1 VFNELIASN
10 AKKQRSLGQGILSM
24 VMHVGVIYG
33 VVMVTQGAAETV
45 REIIQDTTLVFLAPP
60 KATPEKPPE
69 APPPEAIV
77 SANPPPK
84 GFQTVVAPE
93 AIPTEI
99 PPINVAER
107 FNPDDF
113 TGKGVEGGIA
123 AGIVGGVGPVDVS
136 GEVFLEAELDDPPRV
151 ISPAE
156 PRYPPVL
163 QSAGISGRVTYEFVV
178 DTTGHA
184 EGGSFKLK
192 SSSNKAFEAPAR
204 EAIMKTVFR
213 PGRMQGRPVRVLVV
227 QGVAFNANR

>member
-1 VFNELIASN
+1 MFNELIASDR
-10 AKKQRSLGQGILSM
+10 KKQRSLGQGILSM
-24 VMHVGVIYG
+24 VVHVALIYG
-33 VVMVTQGAAETV
+33 MVQVTRGAAETIRDIV
-45 REIIQDTTLVFLAPP
+45 EDTTLVFLAPP
-60 KATPEKPPE
+60 KAPPPPPE

-77 SANPPPK
+77 SANPPPR

-123 AGIVGGVGPVDVS
+123 AGVVGGTGDVPIS
-136 GEVFLEAELDDPPRV
+136 GEVFLEANLDDPPRV
-151 ISPAE
+151 ISGAT

-163 QSAGISGRVTYEFVV
+163 QSAGISGRVVFEFII

-184 EGGSFKLK
+184 EANSFKLK
-192 SSSNKAFEAPAR
+192 ESTNKAFEAPAK
-204 EAIMKTVFR
+204 EAVLKTVFK
-213 PGRMQGRPVRVLVV
+213 PGRVRGKPVRVLVV
-227 QGVAFNANR
+227 QGVSFDANR

>member
-1 VFNELIASN
+1 MFDQLIASK
-10 AKKQRSLGQGILSM
+10 ATKQRTFTQGLTSLVL
-24 VMHVGVIYG
+24 HVLVIYG
-33 VVMVTQGAAETV
+33 VVQVTQGAAEAV
-45 REIIQDTTLVFLAPP
+45 RDIIQDTTIVFLAPP
-60 KATPEKPPE
+60 KTTPPPPE

-77 SANPPPK
+77 SANPPPR

-123 AGIVGGVGPVDVS
+123 AGIVGGTGDVPVS

-151 ISPAE
+151 ISPAQ

-163 QSAGISGRVTYEFVV
+163 QSAGISGRVIYEFVV

-184 EGGSFKLK
+184 EGNSFKLK
-192 SSSNKAFEAPAR
+192 SSTNKAFEAPAR
-204 EAIMKTVFR
+204 EAILKTVFK
-213 PGRMQGRPVRVLVV
+213 PGRVQGRPVRVLVV
-227 QGVAFNANR
+227 QAVAFNANR

>member
-1 VFNELIASN
+1 MFDELVASN
-10 AKKQRSLGQGILSM
+10 RKKQRSLGQGM
-24 VMHVGVIYG
+24 VSLVVHLAVIYG
-33 VVMVTQGAAETV
+33 MVQVTKGAAETI
-45 REIIQDTTLVFLAPP
+45 REIVEDTTLVFLAPP
-60 KATPEKPPE
+60 KQAPPPPE

-84 GFQTVVAPE
+84 GFQTVIAPE

-99 PPINVAER
+99 PPVNVAER

-123 AGIVGGVGPVDVS
+123 AGVVGGTGDVPIT

-151 ISPAE
+151 ISPAT

-163 QSAGISGRVTYEFVV
+163 QSAGISGKVQYEFVV

-184 EGGSFKLK
+184 EASSFKLK
-192 SSSNKAFEAPAR
+192 MSTNKAFEAPAK
-204 EAIMKTVFR
+204 EAILKTVFR
-213 PGRMQGRPVRVLVV
+213 PGRVQGRPVRVLVV
-227 QGVAFNANR
+227 QGVSFDANR

>member
-1 VFNELIASN
+1 MFDQLIASK
-10 AKKQRSLGQGILSM
+10 ATKQRTFTQGLTSLVL
-24 VMHVGVIYG
+24 HVLVIYG
-33 VVMVTQGAAETV
+33 VVQVTQGAAEAV
-45 REIIQDTTLVFLAPP
+45 RDIIQDTTIVFLAPP
-60 KATPEKPPE
+60 KTTPPPPE

-77 SANPPPK
+77 SANPPPR

-123 AGIVGGVGPVDVS
+123 AGIVGGTGDVPVS

-151 ISPAE
+151 ISPAQ

-163 QSAGISGRVTYEFVV
+163 QSAGISGRVIYAFVV

-184 EGGSFKLK
+184 EGNSFKLK
-192 SSSNKAFEAPAR
+192 SSTNKAFEAPAR
-204 EAIMKTVFR
+204 EAILKTVFK
-213 PGRMQGRPVRVLVV
+213 PGRVQGRPVRVLVV
-227 QGVAFNANR
+227 QAVAFNANR